1 MNRQAEIILVI
12 WKHTWWDFSIRRTEQ
27 FFKNPTKTLNI
38 NENSYIVDSVSS
50 IIGPVDQAI
59 NTYKNHDSI
68 LITKQKLENVH
79 HFSFKEASISEIEKE
94 LGEINSNK
102 VTTNIPTKI
111 L

>member
-1 MNRQAEIILVI
+1 M
-12 WKHTWWDFSIRRTEQ
+12 
-27 FFKNPTKTLNI
+27 
-38 NENSYIVDSVSS
+38 
-50 IIGPVDQAI
+50 
-59 NTYKNHDSI
+59 
-68 LITKQKLENVH
+68 KQKLENVH